1 MARILVVEDENL
13 VAMQVTWMVEDGG
26 HSVLG
31 PELSV
36 DSTRELLGRQKIDLA
51 LLDVHLCGE
60 TVFPVAKMLDGLRIP
75 YIFITGQPPSLLP
88 AEYRNRPLVTKPCQ
102 PQELLSAVQLVLR
115 DQARNQT
122 RGTTADRA
130 SAASNPPP
138 DAMKA

>member
-13 VAMQVTWMVEDGG
+13 VAMQVTWMIEDAG

-31 PELSV
+31 PERSV
-36 DSTRELLGRQKIDLA
+36 ASTRELLARQKLDLA
-51 LLDVHLCGE
+51 LLDVNLRGE
-60 TVFPVAKMLDGLRIP
+60 TVFPVAKMLDGLHIP
-75 YIFITGQPPSLLP
+75 YIFITGGHPSMLP
-88 AEYRNRPLVTKPCQ
+88 AEYRDRPLVTKPCQ
-102 PQELLSAVQLVLR
+102 PQELLAAVQQVLI